1 MPIEITGLPSSVSQ
15 SVGDAAQVSVAR
27 GDSTPAQDETGKS
40 SAADTVTLSEMARQL
55 HNIEKLLASQPVVDA
70 QRTES
75 IRNQLR
81 RGDYEFDAR
90 RVAEKFSEFEAKLN
104 R

>member
-1 MPIEITGLPSSVSQ
+1 MPIEITGLPTSVSQ
-15 SVGDAAQVSVAR
+15 GVGDGTQVSVAR
-27 GDSTPAQDETGKS
+27 GESTPAQDETGKS
-40 SAADTVTLSEMARQL
+40 STSDTVTLSEMARQL
-55 HNIEKLLASQPVVDA
+55 HNVEKLLATQPVVDA

-81 RGDYEFDAR
+81 QGEYDFDAK
-90 RVAEKFSEFEAKLN
+90 RVAEKFSQFEAKLN